1 MALKDQPDVRYA
13 LWQAYQRRCAI
24 CHEDLFNYSDL
35 EVDHIIAE
43 SVGNDDEKL
52 KDVLKTYEL
61 PADFDL
67 HSLENL
73 RPAHSKCNN
82 KKRHN
87 EAPKEITAQLLRIAK
102 SKLRDVKKQ
111 IKRFEEDAKY
121 ALNIEAVRSHLKNGD
136 INLEQY
142 VDRINNYIADYGVE
156 EFKSQTEYSSHVY
169 YKNKTVM
176 LEGYLPKV
184 KEPKGSCLLTF
195 NSFYIRG
202 TKISLGHKEI
212 LKNLYPG
219 SQTPI
224 EFEMRSYIIA
234 KINDDSF
241 IVQLGNS
248 RFTLNIDELKNL
260 CSVIDKFIIEYIT
273 ALENIENHLQANE
286 FTPHQYDLTKYQLI
300 KIQKDLWTA
309 MLEFSRRND
318 YELGNTKWHVF
329 DASGKNMLKVY
340 IKEKTNMYDE
350 GHKCI
355 IHSFI
360 EESYSWEP
368 SDYVWLVWWDI
379 NHSNEY
385 KLREYWNVKQTYDW
399 LTEEFLPY
407 VIFNQTKPYKKSKLF
422 FKRELSY
429 DEFKKSFNITGYYS
443 NGEKRYYT
451 IEQIEDSNKLIDL
464 VSELN
469 MFYSVIND
477 VSFRREDIIGLYDS
491 VLLSLKECD
500 HIDYQYICSKLEL
513 NKTTNKEKIT
523 EAIRSELNNLHL
535 DDLLKISGYKL
546 DILFRVLYSN
556 LNSMSQNLQ
565 YDEIKS
571 YVKFIEPFIKDFNRF
586 KIVESYS

>member
-212 LKNLYPG
+212 LKNLVETTTLPEDSYLD
-219 SQTPI
+219 QDAEILEIFVEEI
-224 EFEMRSYIIA
+224 EEIFVE
-234 KINDDSF
+234 
-241 IVQLGNS
+241 LG
-248 RFTLNIDELKNL
+248 TL
-260 CSVIDKFIIEYIT
+260 FP
-273 ALENIENHLQANE
+273 AWLEN
-286 FTPHQYDLTKYQLI
+286 PHDQETLTSTLGRYPR
-300 KIQKDLWTA
+300 DNCS
-309 MLEFSRRND
+309 SR
-318 YELGNTKWHVF
+318 
-329 DASGKNMLKVY
+329 
-340 IKEKTNMYDE
+340 
-350 GHKCI
+350 
-355 IHSFI
+355 
-360 EESYSWEP
+360 
-368 SDYVWLVWWDI
+368 
-379 NHSNEY
+379 
-385 KLREYWNVKQTYDW
+385 
-399 LTEEFLPY
+399 
-407 VIFNQTKPYKKSKLF
+407 
-422 FKRELSY
+422 
-429 DEFKKSFNITGYYS
+429 
-443 NGEKRYYT
+443 
-451 IEQIEDSNKLIDL
+451 
-464 VSELN
+464 
-469 MFYSVIND
+469 
-477 VSFRREDIIGLYDS
+477 
-491 VLLSLKECD
+491 
-500 HIDYQYICSKLEL
+500 CSKS
-513 NKTTNKEKIT
+513 T
-523 EAIRSELNNLHL
+523 
-535 DDLLKISGYKL
+535 LLVRIALAPPYFSPNA
-546 DILFRVLYSN
+546 R
-556 LNSMSQNLQ
+556 
-565 YDEIKS
+565 
-571 YVKFIEPFIKDFNRF
+571 
-586 KIVESYS
+586 